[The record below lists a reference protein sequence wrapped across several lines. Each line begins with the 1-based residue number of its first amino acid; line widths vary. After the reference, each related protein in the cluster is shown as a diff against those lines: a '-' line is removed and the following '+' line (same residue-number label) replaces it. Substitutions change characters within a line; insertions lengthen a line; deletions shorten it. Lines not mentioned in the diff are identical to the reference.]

1 MKVKIKGLNEEVEVV
16 EEKDIIN
23 NRIVYY
29 DKVTHQRYPEDMI
42 EIVDDYAT
50 EKVSYVQLPTDWQQV
65 RIQAA
70 IAAMQGL
77 VSNEIHLN
85 HADKVAEEKGIN
97 TSTFLAKCA
106 IDCADALVA
115 ELKHNNDVYAEGR
128 KMDAIN
134 TAAMCENMTKIQ
146 KELQKKDDNADV

>member
-1 MKVKIKGLNEEVEVV
+1 MKAWSLILSKEVS
-16 EEKDIIN
+16 
-23 NRIVYY
+23 
-29 DKVTHQRYPEDMI
+29 VTKEGDHYVDQDGNLWNDFELACLQED
-42 EIVDDYAT
+42 
-50 EKVSYVQLPTDWQQV
+50 TDWQQV

-115 ELKHNNDVYAEGR
+115 ELKHSDDVYAECR
-128 KMDAIN
+128 RMDAIN
-134 TAAMCENMTKIQ
+134 TASVCENMTKIQ
-146 KELQKKDDNADV
+146 NELQKKDDNADV